1 MKIAIYQPRVSY
13 YVGGGEV
20 VPLEHAK
27 HLSLRRH
34 DVTLLTTRAPFIKE
48 SGLFVDFKKNNPKVN
63 VQYIDVPT
71 SLKRIYDVRPGL
83 DWSRWHD
90 ESFHVG
96 RLAQEWF
103 GKNRFDVIALH
114 NVVDS
119 VAVPVGSKSVMHLH
133 GYPRDLGDL
142 QRVCLAIPDAYLA
155 VSRFIKEKW
164 LEFGVVKKC
173 GIAHNGIDSEKFKMN
188 DNGKI
193 EFDVVYAGRLLPI
206 KGVEYLLE
214 AVAHLH
220 DKGVVAR
227 TAIIGDGPDRGRLE
241 TIVNKYRID
250 NAVSF
255 LGKVSDARLL
265 EVYQRSK
272 VAVLPSYDREG
283 VLTTMLEA
291 AACGLPTITTTACSM
306 NEFLTDEVNGLL
318 VKPKDSK
325 LLAKAIKR
333 MLTDDKFRRAMG
345 IAARK
350 KTEAAW
356 PWKNQIIKVEK
367 AYEQTSRTR

>member
-27 HLSLRRH
+27 HLSLRGH
-34 DVTLLTTRAPFIKE
+34 DVTLLTTRAPFIEE
-48 SGLFVDFKKNNPKVN
+48 SGLFVDFKKNNPEVN
-63 VQYIDVPT
+63 VQYIDVP
-71 SLKRIYDVRPGL
+71 SGLKRIYDVQPGL

-103 GKNRFDVIALH
+103 RKNRLDMIALH

-119 VAVPVGSKSVMHLH
+119 VAVPVGSKSVLHLH
-133 GYPRDLGDL
+133 GYPRELGDL
-142 QRVCLAIPDAYLA
+142 QRVCLTIPDAYLA
-155 VSRFIKEKW
+155 VSQFIKEKW

-173 GIAHNGIDSEKFKMN
+173 GVAHNGIDSEKFKMN

-206 KGVEYLLE
+206 KGVEYLLK
-214 AVAHLH
+214 AVAYLH
-220 DKGVVAR
+220 DKGVGVR

-241 TIVNKYRID
+241 TIVNKYRIG
-250 NAVSF
+250 NLVSF
-255 LGKVSDARLL
+255 LGKVSDTRLL

-291 AACGLPTITTTACSM
+291 AASCLPTITTTACSM
-306 NEFLTDEVNGLL
+306 NEFLTDGVNGLL

-333 MLTDDKFRRAMG
+333 VLADDKLRRVMG

-350 KTEAAW
+350 KTEVKW
-356 PWKNQIIKVEK
+356 SWKNQIIKVEK
-367 AYEQTSRTR
+367 AYEQTSRSS